1 LVEYVSHKHGNSSLL
16 LLATTWLNTIVV
28 IYKENL
34 WKNGNNLIQNFKN
47 NKLNLMFPKPYQFV
61 MIKLLR
67 NLLNSS
73 INGQLCLNLPMNSVD
88 LYINISIQ
96 YQDIYYKI
104 EKSKI

>member
-1 LVEYVSHKHGNSSLL
+1 
-16 LLATTWLNTIVV
+16 
-28 IYKENL
+28 
-34 WKNGNNLIQNFKN
+34 
-47 NKLNLMFPKPYQFV
+47 MFPKAYQFA